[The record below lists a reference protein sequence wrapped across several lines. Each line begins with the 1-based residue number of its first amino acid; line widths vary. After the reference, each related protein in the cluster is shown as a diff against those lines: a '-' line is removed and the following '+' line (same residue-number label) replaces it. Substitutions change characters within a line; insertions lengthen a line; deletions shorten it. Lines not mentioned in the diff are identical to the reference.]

1 MFFFDIA
8 DALRTASFKAET
20 YRTGTMDQ
28 QMAVRKLLHLVRKT
42 TDSDRGRT
50 LRYAIIAVKRATQGS
65 SLQQSCVE
73 TVLELSQSMASTQP
87 IKAIQAATFVA
98 QLDHIDRDKKE
109 AAIELIRSLLD
120 TVVKLDHGGAYYAAK
135 VASRQLP
142 LGDLRRREIDQ
153 FMIRN
158 DRYLSHSPKEVPY
171 RYPYRDLYEPKP
183 DNMSPRP
190 RSGAASR
197 HSGHRFSPG

>member
-8 DALRTASFKAET
+8 DALKTASFKAET

-65 SLQQSCVE
+65 PLQQSCVE
-73 TVLELSQSMASTQP
+73 TVLELSQSMATTQP
-87 IKAIQAATFVA
+87 IKSIQAATFVA

-109 AAIELIRSLLD
+109 AAIELIRGLLD
-120 TVVKLDHGGAYYAAK
+120 TVVKLDHGGAYFAAK
-135 VASRQLP
+135 VASRQLS
-142 LGDLRRREIDQ
+142 LSDVRRKEIEQ

-158 DRYLSHSPKEVPY
+158 DRFLSHSPKPKARTY
-171 RYPYRDLYEPKP
+171 TYRDLYEPEPVERSQRP
-183 DNMSPRP
+183 DSRA
-190 RSGAASR
+190 SSR
-197 HSGHRFSPG
+197 HSAYRFL